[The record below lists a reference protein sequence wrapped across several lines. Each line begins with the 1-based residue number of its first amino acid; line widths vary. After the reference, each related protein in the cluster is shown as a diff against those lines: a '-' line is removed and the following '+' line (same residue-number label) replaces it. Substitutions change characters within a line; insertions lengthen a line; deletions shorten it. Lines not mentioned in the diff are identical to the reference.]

1 MQMNYSQA
9 LAPEIVVAVFGVLCL
24 LAGMGRG
31 TRSAAAAKPLALVGL
46 LAGMVVALWQ
56 GHASGRL
63 AELQVDSFA
72 VYVRAVACAVGA
84 LVVLSAWALPAPGR
98 IAEMFALLLFSV
110 TGVMLTSAANDLL
123 LLFFALELVSVPT
136 YAMVAA
142 GTNHPASQEAGLK
155 YFFLGALSSAIM
167 VYGFSFLYGAAG
179 TTALLGGADGP
190 GVAAVLQAGQAGPF
204 AWLGIVLALLGLA
217 YKVAAVPMHFYIA
230 DVYQGAA
237 APISGMLSFVPKLAG
252 LVAMMKI
259 LALIGWPLQ
268 GAAGEHPSLYW
279 LVWLMAAAT
288 MTVGNA
294 LALLQDN
301 VKRML
306 AYSSI
311 AHSGYMLVGLLAGPA
326 LAGSMGPLQ
335 DGLAGVLY
343 YIVAYGIMNIGAF
356 TLIAYLGGHDGQEP
370 QLLQQLGG
378 LGRLRPG
385 AALALALCVFSLLGV
400 PPTAGF
406 FGKVYVFGSAL
417 SLAQN
422 TPYAFWTNLLV
433 VLALLNTA
441 VSSGYY
447 LRIIGAVYYRGPE
460 GAGWPRVSAPV
471 GAALTLCALLVMM
484 IGLRPGRLAS
494 PAGQASRAAVVAGS
508 QVPPPAAP
516 GPSVAG
522 IGASR

>member
-1 MQMNYSQA
+1 MNYLQA
-9 LAPEIVVAVFGVLCL
+9 LAPELVVAVFGVLCL
-24 LAGMGRG
+24 VAGMMRG
-31 TRSAAAAKPLALVGL
+31 PRSAGAARPLALIGL

-56 GHASGRL
+56 SHTAGRL
-63 AELQVDSFA
+63 GELQVDSFA
-72 VYVRAVACAVGA
+72 AYVRAMACGVGA
-84 LVVLSAWALPAPGR
+84 VVVLSAWALPAPGR

-110 TGVMLTSAANDLL
+110 TGAMLTSASNDLV

-142 GTNHPASQEAGLK
+142 GTNTSASQEAGLK

-179 TTALLGGADGP
+179 TTTMQAGADGT
-190 GVAAVLQAGQAGPF
+190 GIAASLQAAAMSPF

-237 APISGMLSFVPKLAG
+237 APISGFLSFVPKFAG

-259 LALIGWPLQ
+259 LALVGWPLQ
-268 GAAGEHPSLYW
+268 GAAGAHPSLYW

-311 AHSGYMLVGLLAGPA
+311 AHSGYMLVGLLVGPA
-326 LAGSMGPLQ
+326 LVGNVGPLQ
-335 DGLAGVLY
+335 DGLAAVLY

-356 TLIAYLGGHDGQEP
+356 TLIAYLGGPEGQEP
-370 QLLQQLGG
+370 QLLQQLSG
-378 LGRLRPG
+378 LGRLRP
-385 AALALALCVFSLLGV
+385 ARPWRWHCVCS
-400 PPTAGF
+400 ACW
-406 FGKVYVFGSAL
+406 GSRRQRGSSERSTCSARPCRWRRTRH
-417 SLAQN
+417 
-422 TPYAFWTNLLV
+422 TP
-433 VLALLNTA
+433 
-441 VSSGYY
+441 SG
-447 LRIIGAVYYRGPE
+447 
-460 GAGWPRVSAPV
+460 
-471 GAALTLCALLVMM
+471 
-484 IGLRPGRLAS
+484 
-494 PAGQASRAAVVAGS
+494 PACWSYWRC
-508 QVPPPAAP
+508 
-516 GPSVAG
+516 
-522 IGASR
+522 